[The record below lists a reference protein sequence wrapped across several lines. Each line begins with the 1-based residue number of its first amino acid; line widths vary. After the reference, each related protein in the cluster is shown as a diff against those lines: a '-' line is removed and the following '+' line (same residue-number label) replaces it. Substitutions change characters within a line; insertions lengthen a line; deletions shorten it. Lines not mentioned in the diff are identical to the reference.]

1 MEGINVQS
9 FKITWS
15 NPRGAFGWTT
25 LEDCEDMDDA
35 ISYWMNHLVGGESV
49 PIDAALDQIQ
59 RV

>member
-1 MEGINVQS
+1 MQS

-15 NPRGAFGWTT
+15 NPRGAFGWAT